1 MAGAGV
7 KVGTPPPAR
16 HIVDAGGVPRH
27 PARGDGPHGPGPG
40 EPPSPA
46 PSPPRGRG
54 LTRNAGTLAAATL
67 TSRFTGFIRDAA
79 IVAVFG
85 ATGAGPWI
93 LAWTLPNSMRRLVA
107 EGSLTVSFLPLF
119 TEQLEVEGAERARQF
134 FHKSFTLAALGLAA
148 LVALAIALMPQII
161 GLWAG
166 EWRAS
171 DPARFALTV
180 QLARVAFPYL
190 WMVGLVAVAMGL
202 LNALRRFFVPAVSP
216 VLVNLGLIGGALGLA
231 RVVHP
236 AILGLALGLLAGGV
250 LQLILNLVA
259 LARAGYAPRLDF
271 RFRDP
276 AIKRLLALMLPA
288 TFGASIYQVNTLLS
302 RGFAASVG
310 SSAVTWLYTADRLV
324 ELPLGIVAVSVAMA
338 ALPELSTH
346 VAAGNMGA
354 YKDTLASALR
364 QVLFVMLPAAVG
376 LSILAVPIVS
386 VVFQHGA
393 FAHADT
399 RRTAAALVLYAMGIP
414 AIGSA
419 RVMVQGFYALQD
431 TRTPVVVGVVAVCA
445 FAGSALAFMP
455 HFGYLGIA
463 LAGAIAPWVN
473 LATGTFLLRR
483 KAGRLRLRSI
493 LRSGVRSAVGC
504 VVMAAAAFAVSRLGV
519 WEGGARRFD
528 LQTLA
533 NVGVLLAA
541 VGIGAGAYFAVTVA
555 AGSPEASALLRVLRR
570 RFGGR
575 RA

>member
-1 MAGAGV
+1 MGGAGV
-7 KVGTPPPAR
+7 KVGA
-16 HIVDAGGVPRH
+16 A
-27 PARGDGPHGPGPG
+27 
-40 EPPSPA
+40 PA
-46 PSPPRGRG
+46 PAISLTPRGFRATLPEVTAPTDPATASAPSTGPSAPRGRG

-85 ATGAGPWI
+85 ATGSGPWI

-119 TEQLEVEGAERARQF
+119 TEQLEVEGAERAREF
-134 FHKSFTLAALGLAA
+134 FHKSFTLAALGLAG
-148 LVALAIALMPQII
+148 LVAVAIALMPQII
-161 GLWAG
+161 GLWAAG
-166 EWRAS
+166 WRAS
-171 DPARFALTV
+171 DPARFDLTV
-180 QLARVAFPYL
+180 KLARVAFPYL

-236 AILGLALGLLAGGV
+236 AILGLALGLLVGGV
-250 LQLILNLVA
+250 FQLVLNLVA

-271 RFRDP
+271 RLRDP
-276 AIKRLLALMLPA
+276 GIRRLLALMLPA
-288 TFGASIYQVNTLLS
+288 TFGASIYQINTLLS

-310 SSAVTWLYTADRLV
+310 ASAVTWLYTADRLV

-346 VAAGNMGA
+346 VASGEMGA

-376 LSILAVPIVS
+376 LSILAGPIVS

-393 FAHADT
+393 FAPADT

-419 RVMVQGFYALQD
+419 RVLVQGFYALQD

-445 FAGSALAFMP
+445 FAGSALLFMP
-455 HFGYLGIA
+455 HLGYLGIA

-493 LRSGVRSAVGC
+493 LRSVLRSAVGC
-504 VVMAAAAFAVSRLGV
+504 AVMAAAAWAISRLGV
-519 WEGGARRFD
+519 WEGGARHLD

-541 VGIGAGAYFAVTVA
+541 VGVGAGAYFAVTVA
-555 AGSPEASALLRVLRR
+555 AGSPEASALLGVLRR